1 MRAINILAFI
11 EIIETL
17 EIILT
22 VRVVAE
28 PLGHHLQFSSHTP
41 VCSCLA

>member
-1 MRAINILAFI
+1 MRAIKILAFI

-28 PLGHHLQFSSHTP
+28 LLGASA
-41 VCSCLA
+41 V

>member
-1 MRAINILAFI
+1 MRAINILAFV

-28 PLGHHLQFSSHTP
+28 PLGHLQFSSHTP
-41 VCSCLA
+41 VWSCLA